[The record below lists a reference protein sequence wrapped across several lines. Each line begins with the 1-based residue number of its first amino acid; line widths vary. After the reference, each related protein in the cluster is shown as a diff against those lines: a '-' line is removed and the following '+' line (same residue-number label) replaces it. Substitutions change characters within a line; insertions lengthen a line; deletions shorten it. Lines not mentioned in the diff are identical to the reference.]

1 VSSAASAGMEDLV
14 LAVVARHRRG
24 VAGEGGLELVAAA
37 AGVVDAEDEGQ
48 EAPAGLGQGGADR
61 LGLAGWVAVG
71 GVTNRYPSGRDPGLR
86 RDDGAEVDDR
96 SRSLCVHRFWRGEW
110 SQVSM
115 SGGASWD
122 ARAW

>member
-1 VSSAASAGMEDLV
+1 MSSAASAGMGDLV

-71 GVTNRYPSGRDPGLR
+71 GVT
-86 RDDGAEVDDR
+86 DR
-96 SRSLCVHRFWRGEW
+96 
-110 SQVSM
+110 
-115 SGGASWD
+115 
-122 ARAW
+122 